1 TQFRR
6 QHPVFRRPKYF
17 TGRRIRGYDVK
28 DLMWFAPNGAEM
40 KEADWQKGF
49 AKCVGVLLSGTTS
62 DVRNAQGEPVKDDT
76 FLVLFNAHYEPL
88 TFILPGRE
96 EIRWET
102 VINTTV
108 ETGFVKPGEIV
119 AAGDEVELTE
129 RSLSLLR
136 LSEGDQTFAHEESRS
151 TREGKIPT
159 KLPSQKDTQG

>member
-1 TQFRR
+1 
-6 QHPVFRRPKYF
+6 
-17 TGRRIRGYDVK
+17 
-28 DLMWFAPNGAEM
+28 M

-49 AKCVGVLLSGTTS
+49 AKCIGVLLSGTTS
-62 DVRNAQGEPVKDDT
+62 DVRNARDEPVRDDT
-76 FLVLFNAHYEPL
+76 FLLLFNAHYEPL

-108 ETGFVKPGEIV
+108 ETGFVKPQGTV

-159 KLPSQKDTQG
+159 KLPSQKETQG